1 MPKLTD
7 FEGRW
12 RIARRIEDHWMGTT
26 GLFEGV
32 ARFTPDGQ
40 GLNGQGLSYHEVGEL
55 KLPQEV
61 PLTASR
67 RFLWRGDEDG
77 IEVLYEDGA
86 PFHRIAGRARVV
98 QAWHACGQDD
108 YEVSY
113 NFTRWPDWRMIW
125 RVRGPRKDYTSIS
138 DYSRLAGA

>member
-1 MPKLTD
+1 MPRLSD

-12 RIARRIEDHWMGTT
+12 RIARRIEDEWMGTT

-32 ARFTPDGQ
+32 ARFAPDAH
-40 GLNGQGLSYHEVGEL
+40 GLRYHEVGEL
-55 KLPQEV
+55 KLPQE
-61 PLTASR
+61 PPMAASR
-67 RFLWRGDEDG
+67 KFLWRAHADD

-86 PFHRIAGRARVV
+86 PFHRIAGGADVV

-113 NFTRWPDWRMIW
+113 NFTHWPAWRMIW
-125 RVRGPRKDYTSIS
+125 KVRGPRKDYVSIS
-138 DYSRLAGA
+138 DFTRVPGP

>member
-1 MPKLTD
+1 MPNLAD

-12 RIARRIEDHWMGTT
+12 RITRRIEDHWMGTT
-26 GLFEGV
+26 GLFEGL

-40 GLNGQGLSYHEVGEL
+40 GLGYHEVGEL

-61 PLTASR
+61 PLAASR
-67 RFLWRGDEDG
+67 RFLWRRDADG
-77 IEVLYEDGA
+77 IEVLYEDGTL
-86 PFHRIAGRARVV
+86 FHRIAGNTRVV

-113 NFTRWPDWRMIW
+113 NFTHWPDWRMIW

-138 DYSRLAGA
+138 DFSPLKGDLTGP

>member
-1 MPKLTD
+1 MPDLAD

-12 RIARRIEDHWMGTT
+12 RIARRIEDNWMGTT

-32 ARFTPDGQ
+32 ARFTVDGQ
-40 GLNGQGLSYHEVGEL
+40 GLAYHEVGEL
-55 KLPQEV
+55 KLPQEA
-61 PLTASR
+61 PLAASR
-67 RFLWRGDEDG
+67 RFLWRVDGDG

-86 PFHRIAGRARVV
+86 PFHRIAGGHRVV

-113 NFTRWPDWRMIW
+113 NFTRWPGWRAIW
-125 RVRGPRKDYTSIS
+125 KVRGPRKDSLSIS
-138 DYSRLAGA
+138 DYSRLRGD

>member
-1 MPKLTD
+1 MPDLAD

-32 ARFTPDGQ
+32 ARFTADGQ
-40 GLNGQGLSYHEVGEL
+40 GLAYHEVGEL
-55 KLPQEV
+55 KLPQE
-61 PLTASR
+61 PPMAASR
-67 RFLWRGDEDG
+67 RFLWRVDGDG
-77 IEVLYEDGA
+77 IEVLYADGT
-86 PFHRIAGRARVV
+86 PFHRIAGGQAVV

-113 NFTRWPDWRMIW
+113 NFTHWPEWRMIW
-125 RVRGPRKDYTSIS
+125 RVRGPRKDYVSIS
-138 DYSRLAGA
+138 DFTRVKGD

>member
-1 MPKLTD
+1 MPNLAD

-12 RIARRIEDHWMGTT
+12 RVARRIEDHWMSPT

-32 ARFTPDGQ
+32 ARYWPDGE
-40 GLNGQGLSYHEVGEL
+40 GLAYHEVGEL

-61 PLTASR
+61 PFAASR
-67 RFLWRGDEDG
+67 RLLWRAEATDTGDGG

-86 PFHRIAGRARVV
+86 PFHRIAGKARVV

-113 NFTRWPDWRMIW
+113 NFTRWPEWRMIW

-138 DYSRLAGA
+138 DFSRLAGS